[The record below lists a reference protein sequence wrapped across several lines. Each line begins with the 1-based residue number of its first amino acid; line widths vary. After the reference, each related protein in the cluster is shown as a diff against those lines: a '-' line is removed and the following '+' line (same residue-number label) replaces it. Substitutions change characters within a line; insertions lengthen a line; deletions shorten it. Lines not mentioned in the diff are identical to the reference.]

1 MKSALAEVAPWV
13 DCRVA
18 RRCGFRYAPRSM
30 RGSSDRAGRSRKYL
44 RRRPL
49 LHANCRRTFM
59 RAVHQFIA
67 VLLIALAVLAP
78 LPAVAVGEGQTCGGF
93 VGIPC
98 DRGLWCD
105 YRPGFCQGADI
116 QGTCVRV
123 PEVCAQD
130 YQPVCGCDGKTYG
143 NDCERR
149 AARVAKNSDGPC

>member
-30 RGSSDRAGRSRKYL
+30 QGSSDRVGRRSRTYL

-49 LHANCRRTFM
+49 LQANCRRTFM

-67 VLLIALAVLAP
+67 VFLIALALLAP

-93 VGIPC
+93 VRIPC
-98 DRGLWCD
+98 DRGVLVDFPPRLC
-105 YRPGFCQGADI
+105 PGAPI
-116 QGTCVRV
+116 
-123 PEVCAQD
+123 P
-130 YQPVCGCDGKTYG
+130 
-143 NDCERR
+143 
-149 AARVAKNSDGPC
+149 GPR

>member
-30 RGSSDRAGRSRKYL
+30 QGSSDRVGRRSRTYL

-49 LHANCRRTFM
+49 LQANCRRTFM

-67 VLLIALAVLAP
+67 VFLIALALLAP

-98 DRGLWCD
+98 GPRLWCD
-105 YRPGFCQGADI
+105 YRPRFFPPAPLP
-116 QGTCVRV
+116 RPPLPV
-123 PEVCAQD
+123 PPGSA
-130 YQPVCGCDGKTYG
+130 
-143 NDCERR
+143 
-149 AARVAKNSDGPC
+149 